1 MMGSTDLFTVL
12 SNCCEM
18 QMGFYGNVNLLLK
31 MMNITIRLWILCI
44 LGSADLLTLL
54 TKQG

>member
-44 LGSADLLTLL
+44 LGSVDLLTLL